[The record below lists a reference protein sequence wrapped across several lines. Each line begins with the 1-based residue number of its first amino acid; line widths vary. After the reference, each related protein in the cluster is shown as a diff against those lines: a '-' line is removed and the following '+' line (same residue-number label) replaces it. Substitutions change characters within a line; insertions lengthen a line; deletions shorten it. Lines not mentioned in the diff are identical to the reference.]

1 MYRPDIVSVFRR
13 TARRHGDRPFL
24 IDSQSSVTYAQAEQL
39 TDTAAAELVDRGVSP
54 GDTVGFCA
62 PDRVSLWLGIIAAW
76 KAGAL
81 PGLLDA
87 QLSADALPYF
97 VGDVAAPVVAA
108 AVERHDVLLAAG
120 ARSVIDLEEL
130 APAAAP
136 AARTGVSADA
146 PADGSATSPAAGA
159 GASADDPAA
168 DQAAAGSAP
177 GTDPVDRHGPDAPL
191 YLSYTSGTTGLPK
204 GVVLRS
210 ADVTRATSCIADRLG
225 LRHDDVLLATTP
237 IPSSFQLVAA
247 LMPAV
252 HTGAAVALV
261 AGRPVAEMWQV
272 ARDNRATVLVA
283 YPLTLA
289 DIVNAPDAADDP
301 PFRVA
306 LSGGSPLAPRIKR
319 DYLSTL
325 GISLLESYG
334 QSEMGGFMAMG
345 SPADGERALEGWV
358 GRPLPDRSAYVA
370 GVDEPF
376 DELPA
381 GEVGEVLV
389 AHGFFG
395 EYRNKPDR
403 FADTTQGG
411 VLHTGDLAVADPDG
425 YIKVLGRTNE
435 AASAAARGGFLREL
449 EDALYGHPAVLH
461 AAVVDR
467 GDGELAGFYEA
478 RSGHAVTPDELIAH
492 AGATVPAA
500 LLPSTMTELDAM
512 PRTFSGKA
520 DRLGLAH
527 RAAAG

>member
-1 MYRPDIVSVFRR
+1 MYSPDIVSVFRR
-13 TARRHGDRPFL
+13 TARRHGERPFL
-24 IDSQSSVTYAQAEQL
+24 IDSQSSVTYAQAERI
-39 TDTAAAELVDRGVSP
+39 TDATAAELVARGVSP

-62 PDRVSLWLGIIAAW
+62 PDGVSLWLGIVGAW

-97 VGDVAAPVVAA
+97 VEDVNAPVVAA
-108 AVERHDVLLAAG
+108 ATERHEVLAAAG
-120 ARSVIDLEEL
+120 AHSVIDLNDL
-130 APAAAP
+130 APVTAP
-136 AARTGVSADA
+136 ATA
-146 PADGSATSPAAGA
+146 
-159 GASADDPAA
+159 
-168 DQAAAGSAP
+168 
-177 GTDPVDRHGPDAPL
+177 TDPVDRHGPDAPL

-210 ADVTRATSCIADRLG
+210 ADVTRATACIADRLG
-225 LRHDDVLLATTP
+225 LGHDDVLLATTP

-272 ARDNRATVLVA
+272 ARDHRATVLVA

-358 GRPLPDRSAYVA
+358 GRPLPDRSSYVA
-370 GVDEPF
+370 GLDEPF

-389 AHGFFG
+389 GHGFFP

-403 FADTTQGG
+403 FAATTQGG

-425 YIKVLGRTNE
+425 YIKVLGRTGE

-478 RSGHAVTPDELIAH
+478 RSGHAVTPDDLIAH

-500 LLPSTMTELDAM
+500 LLPATMTELEAM

-527 RAAAG
+527 RAA

>member
-62 PDRVSLWLGIIAAW
+62 PDQVSLWLGIIAAW

-97 VGDVAAPVVAA
+97 VGDVDAPVVAA
-108 AVERHDVLLAAG
+108 AVERHDVLRAAG
-120 ARSVIDLEEL
+120 ARSVIDLDDL
-130 APAAAP
+130 APVPAAGQAPGGSAAGQAPAAAQ
-136 AARTGVSADA
+136 ASQA
-146 PADGSATSPAAGA
+146 P
-159 GASADDPAA
+159 
-168 DQAAAGSAP
+168 
-177 GTDPVDRHGPDAPL
+177 PVDRHGPDAPL

-272 ARDNRATVLVA
+272 ARDHRATVLVA

-358 GRPLPDRSAYVA
+358 GRPLPDRASYVA

-389 AHGFFG
+389 AHGFFP

-425 YIKVLGRTNE
+425 YIMVLGRTNE

-449 EDALYGHPAVLH
+449 EDALYSHPAVLH

-492 AGATVPAA
+492 AGAAVPAA

-527 RAAAG
+527 RAADAG

>member
-1 MYRPDIVSVFRR
+1 MYSPDIVSVFRR
-13 TARRHGDRPFL
+13 TARRHGERPFL
-24 IDSQSSVTYAQAEQL
+24 IDSQSSVTYAQAERI
-39 TDTAAAELVDRGVSP
+39 TDATAAELVARGVSP

-62 PDRVSLWLGIIAAW
+62 PDGVSLWLGIIGAW

-97 VGDVAAPVVAA
+97 VEDVNAPVVAA
-108 AVERHDVLLAAG
+108 ATERHEVLAAAG
-120 ARSVIDLEEL
+120 AHSVIDLNDL
-130 APAAAP
+130 APVTAP
-136 AARTGVSADA
+136 ATA
-146 PADGSATSPAAGA
+146 
-159 GASADDPAA
+159 
-168 DQAAAGSAP
+168 
-177 GTDPVDRHGPDAPL
+177 TDPVDRHGPDAPL

-210 ADVTRATSCIADRLG
+210 ADVTRATACIADRLG
-225 LRHDDVLLATTP
+225 LGHDDVLLATTP

-272 ARDNRATVLVA
+272 ARDNYATVLVA

-319 DYLSTL
+319 DYLATL

-345 SPADGERALEGWV
+345 SPSDGERALEGWV

-370 GVDEPF
+370 GLDEPF

-389 AHGFFG
+389 GHGFFP

-403 FADTTQGG
+403 FAATTQGG

-425 YIKVLGRTNE
+425 HIKVLGRTGE

-478 RSGHAVTPDELIAH
+478 RSGHAVTPDDLIAH
-492 AGATVPAA
+492 AGATVPPA
-500 LLPSTMTELDAM
+500 LLPATMTELEAM

-527 RAAAG
+527 RAA

>member
-1 MYRPDIVSVFRR
+1 MYRPDIVSVFCR
-13 TARRHGDRPFL
+13 TARRHGERPFL
-24 IDSQSSVTYAQAEQL
+24 IDSQSSVTYAEAERI
-39 TDTAAAELVDRGVSP
+39 TDATASELVARGVSP

-62 PDRVSLWLGIIAAW
+62 PDQVSLWLGIIGAW

-97 VGDVAAPVVAA
+97 VEDVDAPVVAA
-108 AVERHDVLLAAG
+108 AAERHEVLAAAG
-120 ARSVIDLEEL
+120 ARSVIDLNEL
-130 APAAAP
+130 APATAP
-136 AARTGVSADA
+136 PATVPAQDPDA
-146 PADGSATSPAAGA
+146 
-159 GASADDPAA
+159 
-168 DQAAAGSAP
+168 
-177 GTDPVDRHGPDAPL
+177 VDRHGPDAPL

-204 GVVLRS
+204 GVVLHS

-272 ARDNRATVLVA
+272 ARANRATVLVA

-301 PFRVA
+301 LFRVA

-370 GVDEPF
+370 GLDEPF

-389 AHGFFG
+389 GHGFFP

-403 FADTTQGG
+403 FAATTQGG

-449 EDALYGHPAVLH
+449 EDALYAHPAVLH

-467 GDGELAGFYEA
+467 GDGELSGFYET
-478 RSGHAVTPDELIAH
+478 RSGQAVTPDDLIAH

-500 LLPSTMTELDAM
+500 LLPATMTELEAM

-527 RAAAG
+527 RAADAG